1 MAGYLKCITYNTK
14 NALIGL
20 TKVDDANDGTFSV
33 SQRLHLTEMFP
44 NRMEGEF
51 NLVQNTFQPEMTVI
65 VGSVC

>member
-1 MAGYLKCITYNTK
+1 MQK

-33 SQRLHLTEMFP
+33 SQRLHLIEMFP